1 MYIPKQFEETNIDV
15 LHRLIQAKPL
25 ATLVTLKDGMIEANH
40 IPLVFT
46 GSTSALGVLSGH
58 VARAN
63 TIWKDHPEDRE
74 VLAIF
79 QGAESYITPSWY
91 VSKAESGKVVPTWN
105 YVSVHAK
112 GRMRVIQE
120 PEWMLTQLNALTDHN
135 EARFAHPW
143 SVSDAPSEF
152 TEKLLVAIVGIQIE
166 ITDLKGKWKISQ
178 DKSQRDRAAVA
189 AGLAH
194 NKHVEMA
201 ELVNRTL
208 AEGRK

>member
-1 MYIPKQFEETNIDV
+1 
-15 LHRLIQAKPL
+15 
-25 ATLVTLKDGMIEANH
+25 MIEANH
-40 IPLVFT
+40 IPLVLT
-46 GSTSALGVLSGH
+46 GSTSALGVLNGH

-120 PEWMLTQLNALTDHN
+120 PDWILTQLNALTDHN

-152 TEKLLVAIVGIQIE
+152 TEKLLDAIVGIQIE
-166 ITDLKGKWKISQ
+166 ITDLNGKWKISQ
-178 DKSQRDRAAVA
+178 NQSQQNRAAVA
-189 AGLAH
+189 AELAH
-194 NKHVEMA
+194 SRHVEMA
-201 ELVNRTL
+201 DLVNRTL
-208 AEGRK
+208 AEERK